1 MLSLFVSVLSVFV
14 AVLLFSFHIL
24 KKVSKP
30 NIYLSIFFLVYGI
43 YGISHYIMLE
53 SSNTFLYAFFFNNFT
68 PLYVLIGPSI
78 YLYVKKTIND
88 ESCVL
93 CKDELLHLIP
103 TLITIIDL
111 SPYLFKSFEF
121 KTQFANEILIN
132 SNNISLTPH
141 LIFNDYLGSLYRQIL
156 NLAYL
161 LLTIKLILFPKKSIV
176 ISNKQEKIVMNW
188 IKLLVVTVTS
198 FFVFML
204 LYLISLKL
212 KIGNNNSDNLSSIYL
227 KITWIIHAILIV
239 IIFSFPTIL
248 YGIPQLTPSN
258 PFFKNYTDPID
269 NSDLIKDERIVEE
282 KKQYKAFELEATY
295 LDEINLLIEDY
306 IKKQPF
312 LLDKFSMSVLTTETK
327 IPMHHLNLYFKNY
340 LNTNFNTWKNKLK
353 INYALTLIDS
363 GILNQITIEAVALKS
378 GFKSYSNFFTV
389 FKNNTGISPSE
400 YIDKL
405 K

>member
-1 MLSLFVSVLSVFV
+1 M
-14 AVLLFSFHIL
+14 
-24 KKVSKP
+24 
-30 NIYLSIFFLVYGI
+30 
-43 YGISHYIMLE
+43 
-53 SSNTFLYAFFFNNFT
+53 
-68 PLYVLIGPSI
+68 
-78 YLYVKKTIND
+78 ND
-88 ESCVL
+88 
-93 CKDELLHLIP
+93 
-103 TLITIIDL
+103 
-111 SPYLFKSFEF
+111 
-121 KTQFANEILIN
+121 
-132 SNNISLTPH
+132 
-141 LIFNDYLGSLYRQIL
+141 
-156 NLAYL
+156 
-161 LLTIKLILFPKKSIV
+161 
-176 ISNKQEKIVMNW
+176 
-188 IKLLVVTVTS
+188 
-198 FFVFML
+198 
-204 LYLISLKL
+204 
-212 KIGNNNSDNLSSIYL
+212 
-227 KITWIIHAILIV
+227 
-239 IIFSFPTIL
+239 
-248 YGIPQLTPSN
+248 SN